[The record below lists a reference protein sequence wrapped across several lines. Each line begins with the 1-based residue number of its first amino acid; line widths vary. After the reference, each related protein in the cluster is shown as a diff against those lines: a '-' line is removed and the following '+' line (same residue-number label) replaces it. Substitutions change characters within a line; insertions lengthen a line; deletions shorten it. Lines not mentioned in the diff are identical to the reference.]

1 MVHRDSLYS
10 EVVVVP
16 RSRGVA
22 RKCEELVERAVAR
35 SSVSSL
41 VSSFLF
47 FQRRTADIRLRRSGA
62 TRTVAEPGTELC
74 TLPRGAERLN
84 HHQNL

>member
-1 MVHRDSLYS
+1 MGHYKFVPRDSLYS

-35 SSVSSL
+35 SSVS
-41 VSSFLF
+41 
-47 FQRRTADIRLRRSGA
+47 TG
-62 TRTVAEPGTELC
+62 
-74 TLPRGAERLN
+74 
-84 HHQNL
+84 